1 MKRPK
6 TLKSLSMNIDKS
18 YGPTQTI
25 SMGPRKPGGKAI
37 NVRGGF
43 VPQSV
48 IKKIASPEGMN
59 IINHIGNG
67 NYGSAFQE
75 AAKMALKEHA
85 DKPLGMVVNAVNNF
99 NSARESAGQKPTTHR
114 KRSFETLPNGQT
126 VVSESDRVVQRGLD
140 SLHNAI
146 HKLVCYT
153 GRPTSRSL
161 RRIAK
166 DNGVIT
172 SRVFDTRAQNV
183 LSPTI
188 TRQQL
193 TNSSGFNLRQ
203 FFIPPTKSFITYE
216 DVFNAIGRQ
225 PQEFGK
231 ADGGITRAYASVL
244 DTTTEFAI
252 FNQSFGQ
259 SMNVKVHLV
268 NRLTPRSDE
277 LTANSAIDELVNYC
291 LFPNPKIVD
300 PGTVDNYEGM
310 VPAFYQETT
319 VSIDQGTSYPN
330 KSAHWEHSLKGKGL
344 LDSSYFRQAF
354 RIEKTFSKTIKPTDL
369 WLFKH
374 VHMHG
379 GGVDLYKAQMYNK
392 NNPVSPVDIDL
403 LEPVSDYFYIIE
415 AKGAQNVEISY
426 NTSGT
431 VLDSYIG
438 VAPSFYLV
446 DFRKTIRYVKSSD
459 ATDLNL
465 DGITVNPGHVRI
477 FWEDP
482 VRTAADAVVTEF
494 RVKSENIAFNE
505 AAVGVGKA
513 FVNSITDQSLTSRLV
528 AGGQGGKDTGV

>member
-6 TLKSLSMNIDKS
+6 TLKSLSMNINKP
-18 YGPTQTI
+18 YGPAQTV

-37 NVRGGF
+37 NIRGGF

-59 IINHIGNG
+59 IINHIGSG

-99 NSARESAGQKPTTHR
+99 NSAREASGQKPTTHR
-114 KRSFETLPNGQT
+114 KRSFETLQNGQT
-126 VVSESDRVVQRGLD
+126 VVSESDSVVQRGLD
-140 SLHNAI
+140 SLHNAV

-153 GRPTSRSL
+153 GRPTSKSL

-183 LSPTI
+183 LTPTI

-203 FFIPPTKSFITYE
+203 FFIPPTRSFITYE

-225 PQEFGK
+225 PHEFGK

-259 SMNVKVHLV
+259 SMNVKIHLV

-310 VPAFYQETT
+310 VPSFYQEST

-374 VHMHG
+374 IHMHG

-415 AKGAQNVEISY
+415 SKGAQNVEIAF
-426 NTSGT
+426 NRDATNF
-431 VLDSYIG
+431 DSYIG

-482 VRTAADAVVTEF
+482 VRTASDSVVTEF
-494 RVKSENIAFNE
+494 RVKSENIAFSE
-505 AAVGVGKA
+505 GSATVGKA
-513 FVNSITDQSLTSRLV
+513 YINSITDQVQSTRATS
-528 AGGQGGKDTGV
+528 GQSQTKDTGV